1 MLDFVA
7 GREEG
12 KSQENPLNTGRHDA
26 SFCLG
31 LNSDC
36 DATTMQI
43 MQKIEMKQKVCQAL
57 LGQKLET
64 CCVYASLEFKQSP
77 HYMGK
82 GGREVQV
89 LYPPCRACFPSFLK
103 APPMYLFPCTQV
115 SQNCTT

>member
-7 GREEG
+7 GQEEG

-43 MQKIEMKQKVCQAL
+43 MQNVHTGSDEENRDEAESMS
-57 LGQKLET
+57 
-64 CCVYASLEFKQSP
+64 SLV
-77 HYMGK
+77 
-82 GGREVQV
+82 RT
-89 LYPPCRACFPSFLK
+89 K
-103 APPMYLFPCTQV
+103 A
-115 SQNCTT
+115 